1 MFLLAIRRRFF
12 AATDTLAA
20 CAVVGALAFTAS
32 AANAQG
38 NYGVEVESRKEN
50 DGHRVI
56 ARNAGRAPVE
66 VMFALANSSNL
77 SSARSFPF
85 TLVLQPGEMQEATR
99 VSAVKRAQGYA
110 FSYRYSTRLGDPR
123 ARPDTNARYR
133 LPFANGLSFMVSQ
146 APGGPIV
153 THNDAQAANAIDI
166 VMPEGTPIVAAR
178 AGVVLEVYQASETR
192 ADLAGRGNLIRI
204 FHDDGTWADYA
215 HLSRAAP
222 DLRPN
227 ERVEAGTLIGYS
239 GNTGQSSGPHLHFHV
254 QVNAGGRIESLPVRF
269 STHTRGIVTPTYRGV
284 LSADY

>member
-1 MFLLAIRRRFF
+1 MRRGRRPLQAALAALAVGGALIF
-12 AATDTLAA
+12 AADS
-20 CAVVGALAFTAS
+20 AS
-32 AANAQG
+32 AQG
-38 NYGVEVESRKEN
+38 NHGVEVESRRQS
-50 DGHRVI
+50 DGHRVL

-66 VMFALANSSNL
+66 VMFSLANASNISST
-77 SSARSFPF
+77 RSFPF

-99 VSAVKRAQGYA
+99 VSPAQRSQGYN

-153 THNDAQAANAIDI
+153 THTDAQSANAIDI
-166 VMPEGTPIVAAR
+166 VMAQGTPIVAAR
-178 AGVVLEVYQASETR
+178 AGVVLEIYQASETR
-192 ADLAGRGNLIRI
+192 ADLAGRGNLVRI

-254 QVNAGGRIESLPVRF
+254 QVNAGGRVESLPVRF
-269 STHTRGIVTPTYRGV
+269 TTHTRGIVTPVYRGV